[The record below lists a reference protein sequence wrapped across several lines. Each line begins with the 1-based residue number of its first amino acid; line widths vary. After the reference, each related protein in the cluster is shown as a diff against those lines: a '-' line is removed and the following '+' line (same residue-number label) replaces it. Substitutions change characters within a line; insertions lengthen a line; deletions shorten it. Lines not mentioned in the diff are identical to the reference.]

1 MTRYHPGWDNCLTG
15 NGYGSLEMV
24 KILRH
29 TTDHVDG
36 ISLAHYLPGRV
47 YDVPPLL
54 ADYLV
59 MQGYAIFEM
68 RRRQR
73 SHRARPHERR
83 RSCGVAYP
91 GDAPL
96 R

>member
-1 MTRYHPGWDNCLTG
+1 
-15 NGYGSLEMV
+15 MV
-24 KILRH
+24 KILKH
-29 TTDHVDG
+29 TTDLVDG

-47 YDVPPLL
+47 YEVPPLL

-73 SHRARPHERR
+73 SHRRRPNDRR
-83 RSCGVAYP
+83 RPPATSLP
-91 GDAPL
+91 DAIPS

>member
-1 MTRYHPGWDNCLTG
+1 
-15 NGYGSLEMV
+15 MV

-29 TTDHVDG
+29 TTDSVDG

-47 YDVPPLL
+47 YDLPPLI

-59 MQGYAIFEM
+59 MQGFAIFEM

-83 RSCGVAYP
+83 RSSGVSFPVDSSA
-91 GDAPL
+91 

>member
-1 MTRYHPGWDNCLTG
+1 
-15 NGYGSLEMV
+15 MV
-24 KILRH
+24 KILKY
-29 TTDHVDG
+29 TTGNVDG

-59 MQGYAIFEM
+59 MQGYAIVEM

-73 SHRARPHERR
+73 SQRFRTNDRR
-83 RSCGVAYP
+83 GVSGIPPAVTP
-91 GDAPL
+91 SHP